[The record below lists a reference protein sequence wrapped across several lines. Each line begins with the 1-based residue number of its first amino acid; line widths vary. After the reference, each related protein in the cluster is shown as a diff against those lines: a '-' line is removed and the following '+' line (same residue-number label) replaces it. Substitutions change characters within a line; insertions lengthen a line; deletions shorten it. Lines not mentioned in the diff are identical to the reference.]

1 MQIKFFTGICAIVKK
16 QKEYVMINNLSFNGG
31 KTTATKYLERKAA
44 AVEADLAEN
53 IRLAARNLMK
63 ENRAAAKSGNYIP
76 DSAYYG
82 VVPTSPRRIGANKTM
97 KSLIATKQNVQ
108 VPSKNVKEE
117 IVPENSINFFG

>member
-1 MQIKFFTGICAIVKK
+1 MIK
-16 QKEYVMINNLSFNGG
+16 NLSFNGG

-44 AVEADLAEN
+44 AVEADLAKN
-53 IRLAARNLMK
+53 IKLMK

-82 VVPTSPRRIGANKTM
+82 VVPTSPRQVGANKMM